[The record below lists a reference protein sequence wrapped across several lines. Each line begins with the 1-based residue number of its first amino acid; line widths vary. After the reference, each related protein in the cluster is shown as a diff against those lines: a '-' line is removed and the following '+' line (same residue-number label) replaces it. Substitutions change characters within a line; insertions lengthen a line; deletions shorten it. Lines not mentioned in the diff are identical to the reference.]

1 MVKRVLLAAAVLS
14 AGFMVGCGSS
24 TPAASQPAAAATD
37 AMEPSKIPI
46 PADSP
51 LAKIKQGMGYEEVVS
66 ILGQPTTPPYSYQ
79 TGKAFIPFHY
89 GGDNWRRRAHWKGLG
104 NITFSSD
111 SSFSTST
118 NVMDIQYDPADKGFE
133 PGT

>member
-1 MVKRVLLAAAVLS
+1 
-14 AGFMVGCGSS
+14 MVGCGSS
-24 TPAASQPAAAATD
+24 TPPATQPAAEAEA
-37 AMEPSKIPI
+37 PKIPI

-51 LAKIKQGMGYEEVVS
+51 FAKIKEGMGYDEVIS

-79 TGKAFIPFHY
+79 TGKAWIPFHY

-104 NITFSSD
+104 AITFSSD
-111 SSFSTST
+111 SSFSSSTS
-118 NVMDIQYDPADKGFE
+118 VIDIGYDPTDKGFE

>member
-1 MVKRVLLAAAVLS
+1 MVKRSLFAAAILS
-14 AGFMVGCGSS
+14 AGLMVGCGSS
-24 TPAASQPAAAATD
+24 TPPSSQPAAEAEA
-37 AMEPSKIPI
+37 PKIPI

-51 LAKIKQGMGYEEVVS
+51 FAKIKEGMGYDEVIS
-66 ILGQPTTPPYSYQ
+66 ILGQPSTPPYSYQ

-104 NITFSSD
+104 AITFSSD
-111 SSFSTST
+111 SSFSTNV
-118 NVMDIQYDPADKGFE
+118 NVMSIDYDPADKGFE